1 MSATP
6 VLTTREGLPEKVTHE
21 PKMKDE
27 KETLLLWIC
36 EKFLGPYNLSQVK
49 PLKETLCPL
58 TGFQGKMKMN
68 WHYTIIYE
76 SFYIL

>member
-1 MSATP
+1 MSANP
-6 VLTTREGLPEKVTHE
+6 VLMTREGLPEKVTRK

-27 KETLLLWIC
+27 KETLLLRIC

-49 PLKETLCPL
+49 SLKETLCPFRE
-58 TGFQGKMKMN
+58 FQGKMKMN
-68 WHYTIIYE
+68 WHYSIICE